1 MEEAFLFLILIF
13 GRAKARLGNSLDLNQ
28 VDTGTRQLSQNLPVY
43 AGQLVNILYL
53 PRT

>member
-13 GRAKARLGNSLDLNQ
+13 ERAKARLGNSLDLNQ